1 MKKIFVNGKIR
12 TIDADNRMFE
22 AMAIEDGKITAL
34 GTTDEIMEMAGDC
47 QVVDLG
53 GKDVLPGFIDSHIH
67 LLDHAI
73 FEKKTALLG
82 SARTADEM
90 VEITKQYIKDN
101 NIPDGEWV
109 TGFGWDQE
117 VFPGGEFPTVKDL
130 DKISDTHPIMLTRRC
145 GTICA
150 ANSMAMKIAG
160 VDKNTPDPQGGELV
174 RFEDGSPT
182 GVMLES
188 AMSLIGDCVPKI
200 ADKLQIKDLLQF
212 SFSEMVKNGITV
224 CHTEDF
230 YSVGDKRALWEAYLE
245 LCLEGKMPINLVLQ
259 LRIHRPD
266 QLQEFFDFG
275 FHSWQRFGKIK
286 IGPIKFLGDGSL
298 GAWSAALEEPYSDK
312 PDTCGCLYWNKEEL
326 TKIAKEIVDHDFD
339 LTIHAIGD
347 AAVENFLDGCIAVKD
362 EIKAK
367 GLRPSIIH
375 SQIMNERILEK
386 YHVVDAIGLVQP
398 MYIHSD
404 WSIADSRV
412 GDRMKTSYCFGSMLK
427 DGIRLAGSSD
437 LPIES
442 CNPLEAIQV
451 NVTRKDLSGQPEGGW
466 YPEEKLSRL
475 DAVKMYTNFGAYVS
489 KDEDSIGSLEV
500 GKRANFIVVSDDVF
514 EVPEDTIKN
523 IKVLNTY
530 IDGECEFNIDEEGK

>member
-1 MKKIFVNGKIR
+1 MKKVFINGRIR
-12 TIDADNRMFE
+12 TIDAENQLYEGM
-22 AMAIEDGKITAL
+22 ICEDGKISAL
-34 GTTDEIMEMAGDC
+34 GTAEEMLAMAEGC
-47 QVVDLG
+47 QVIDLA
-53 GKDVLPGFIDSHIH
+53 GKDVLPGFIDAHIH

-82 SARTADEM
+82 DAHSAGEM
-90 VEITKQYIKDN
+90 VEIVKKYIEDN
-101 NIPDGEWV
+101 RIPDGEWV

-117 VFPGGEFPTVKDL
+117 VFPDGEFPTVKDL
-130 DKISDTHPIMLTRRC
+130 DQISDTHPLMLTRRC

-150 ANSMAMKIAG
+150 ANSIAMKIAG
-160 VDKNTPDPQGGELV
+160 IDKNTPDPQGGELV
-174 RFEDGSPT
+174 RFADGSPT

-188 AMSLIGDCVPKI
+188 AMSLIGDQVPKLS
-200 ADKLQIKDLLQF
+200 DKQQMKELLQF
-212 SFSEMVKNGITV
+212 SFHEMVKNGVTV

-245 LCLEGKMPINLVLQ
+245 LCAEGKMPIDLVLQ

-298 GAWSAALEEPYSDK
+298 GAWSAGLNEPYSDK

-326 TKIAKEIVDHDFD
+326 SSIAKEIVDHDFD

-347 AAVENFLDGCIAVKD
+347 AAVETFLDGCISVKD
-362 EIKAK
+362 VIREKN
-367 GLRPSIIH
+367 LRPSVIH
-375 SQIMNERILEK
+375 SQIMNDRILEK
-386 YHVVDAIGLVQP
+386 YKIVDAIGLVQP

-412 GDRMKTSYCFGSMLK
+412 GERMKTSYCFGTMLK
-427 DGIRLAGSSD
+427 QGIRLAAGSD

-442 CNPLEAIQV
+442 VNPLEGMQV
-451 NVTRKDLSGQPEGGW
+451 NITRRDLSGQPEGGW

-475 DAVKMYTNFGAYVS
+475 EAVKLHTIYGAYVS

-500 GKRANFIVVSDDVF
+500 GKRANFVVLSGDVF
-514 EVPEDTIKN
+514 SADEDHIKD
-523 IKVLNTY
+523 IKVLQTY
-530 IDGECEFNIDEEGK
+530 IDGDLQYDIEEDV

>member
-1 MKKIFVNGKIR
+1 MKKVFINGRIR
-12 TIDADNRMFE
+12 TIDAENQLYEGMICE
-22 AMAIEDGKITAL
+22 GGKISAL
-34 GTTDEIMEMAGDC
+34 GTAEEMLAMAEGC
-47 QVVDLG
+47 QVIDLA
-53 GKDVLPGFIDSHIH
+53 GKDVLPGFIDAHIH

-82 SARTADEM
+82 DARSAGEM
-90 VEITKQYIKDN
+90 VEIVKKYIEDN
-101 NIPDGEWV
+101 RIPDGEWV

-117 VFPGGEFPTVKDL
+117 VFPDGEFPTVKDL
-130 DKISDTHPIMLTRRC
+130 DQISDTHPLMLTRRC

-150 ANSMAMKIAG
+150 ANSIAMKIAG
-160 VDKNTPDPQGGELV
+160 IDKNTPDPQGGELV
-174 RFEDGSPT
+174 RFADGSPT

-188 AMSLIGDCVPKI
+188 AMSLIGDQVPKLS
-200 ADKLQIKDLLQF
+200 DKQQMKELLQF
-212 SFSEMVKNGITV
+212 SFHEMVQNGVTV

-245 LCLEGKMPINLVLQ
+245 LCAEGKMPIDLVLQ

-298 GAWSAALEEPYSDK
+298 GAWSAGLNEPYSDK

-326 TKIAKEIVDHDFD
+326 SAIAKEIVDHDFD

-347 AAVENFLDGCIAVKD
+347 AAVETFLDGCISVKD
-362 EIKAK
+362 VIREKE
-367 GLRPSIIH
+367 LRPSVIH
-375 SQIMNERILEK
+375 SQIMNERIFEK
-386 YHVVDAIGLVQP
+386 YKIVDAIGLVQP

-412 GDRMKTSYCFGSMLK
+412 GERMKTSYCFGTMLK
-427 DGIRLAGSSD
+427 QGIRLAAGSD

-442 CNPLEAIQV
+442 VNPLEGMQV
-451 NVTRKDLSGQPEGGW
+451 NITRKDLSGQPEGGW

-475 DAVKMYTNFGAYVS
+475 EAVKLHTIYGAYVS

-500 GKRANFIVVSDDVF
+500 GKRASFVVLSGDVF
-514 EVPEDTIKN
+514 SADEDHIKD
-523 IKVLNTY
+523 IKVLQTY
-530 IDGECEFNIDEEGK
+530 IDGDLQYDIEEDV

>member
-1 MKKIFVNGKIR
+1 MKKIFVNGRIR
-12 TIDADNRMFE
+12 TVDGENRLFE
-22 AMAIEDGKITAL
+22 AMACEDGKITAL
-34 GTTDEIMEMAGDC
+34 GTNEELMKLSDGC
-47 QVVDLG
+47 QVTDLG
-53 GKDVLPGFIDSHIH
+53 GKDVLPGFIDAHIH

-82 SARTADEM
+82 SAKDADEM
-90 VEITKQYIKDN
+90 VEITKKYIKDN

-117 VFPGGEFPTVKDL
+117 VFPGGQFPTVKDL

-160 VDKNTPDPQGGELV
+160 IDKNTPDPQGGELV

-188 AMSLIGDCVPKI
+188 AMSLIGDCVPKLS
-200 ADKLQIKDLLQF
+200 DKLQLKELLEF
-212 SFSEMVKNGITV
+212 SFHEMVKNGVTV
-224 CHTEDF
+224 AHTEDF
-230 YSVGDKRALWEAYLE
+230 YSVGDKRALWEAYME
-245 LCLEGKMPINLVLQ
+245 LCLEGRMPIDLVLQ

-275 FHSWQRFGKIK
+275 FHSWERFGKIK

-298 GAWSAALEEPYSDK
+298 GAWSAGLNEPYSDK
-312 PDTCGCLYWNKEEL
+312 PDTKGCLYWNREEL
-326 TKIAKEIVDHDFD
+326 STIAKEIVDHDFD

-347 AAVENFLDGCIAVKD
+347 AAVETFLDGCISVKD

-367 GLRPSIIH
+367 KLRPSIIH
-375 SQIMNERILEK
+375 SQIMNERIFEK
-386 YHVVDAIGLVQP
+386 YKVVDAIGLVQP

-427 DGIRLAGSSD
+427 DGIRLAAGSD

-442 CNPLEAIQV
+442 VNPLEGMQV
-451 NVTRKDLSGQPEGGW
+451 NITRKDLSGQPEGGW

-475 DAVKMYTNFGAYVS
+475 DAVKLHTIYGAYVS

-500 GKRANFIVVSDDVF
+500 GKRANFVVLSDDVF
-514 EVPEDTIKN
+514 TAPEDEIKN
-523 IKVLNTY
+523 IKVLGTY
-530 IDGECEFNIDEEGK
+530 IDGDCKYSYEEE